1 MNILTKA
8 FVVLVTVLSIL
19 LVALVVPFVHQQ
31 TTTEAELADLQSQ
44 LSVARAEANANAKE
58 LAEKLDVED
67 AQLLQLQTSQTDR
80 DNEVIRVTG
89 ELNRISDEKNTLEQD
104 LAKAEANNQVLTR
117 VFDAQAGRIK
127 TLSDNLLTAQKTQIE
142 QNTQIAELTAT
153 NAKKEQDLAV
163 LRLQVQ
169 KLQEDQTATLA
180 AKQAVEA
187 KLASALAL
195 VGDNASAS
203 ALPPVA
209 PDIRGQVTRVQS
221 PLDNLTLVEINVGK
235 RDGVAAD
242 MVFRVHRGDNFLGEL
257 TILTVERGLAVGQL
271 SLVQGDVK
279 PGDSISAGSGI

>member
-19 LVALVVPFVHQQ
+19 LVALVIPFVAQQ
-31 TTTEAELADLQSQ
+31 TTTETELTDLKTQLAAANRQLNAD
-44 LSVARAEANANAKE
+44 AKE
-58 LAEKLDVED
+58 KSEKLDLKD
-67 AQLLQLQTSQTDR
+67 AQLQQLQTAQTER
-80 DNEVIRVTG
+80 DNKLIELTG
-89 ELNRISDEKNTLEQD
+89 TLNLRSDEKKKLEQD

-117 VFDAQAGRIK
+117 VFDAQAARIK
-127 TLSDNLLTAQKTQIE
+127 TLADNLLSAQKTQIE
-142 QNTQIAELTAT
+142 QNTQIADLTAN

-180 AKQAVEA
+180 VVDTLQGKLDAATQALGGEA
-187 KLASALAL
+187 A
-195 VGDNASAS
+195 AS

-235 RDGVAAD
+235 RDGVATD

>member
-19 LVALVVPFVHQQ
+19 LVALVIPFVNQQ
-31 TTTEAELADLQSQ
+31 TTTEAELADLQTQ
-44 LSVARAEANANAKE
+44 VTAARAEANANAKE

-67 AQLLQLQTSQTDR
+67 AQLQALQTTQTER
-80 DNEVIRVTG
+80 DNELISITG
-89 ELNRISDEKNTLEQD
+89 ELNRISDEKKTLEQD

-142 QNTQIAELTAT
+142 QNTQIAELTAN
-153 NAKKEQDLAV
+153 NAQKEQDLAV

-180 AKQAVEA
+180 VVDTLQG
-187 KLASALAL
+187 KLAAAEQALGGEA
-195 VGDNASAS
+195 AAS